1 MKNMSLKVMCEIN
14 LLIDDRVDS
23 GFSEI
28 FFKKITRKVFDV
40 VGYSLDF
47 AEISI
52 VLCDNAEIKGIN
64 KQFRG
69 VDKPTDVLSF
79 PMNDDEI
86 SDGILGDIV
95 ICIDKAKEFS
105 NKHGFSLD
113 REVSF
118 LFIHGLLHLLG
129 YDHEKSKESEKEMFD
144 LQEDILKSLINEKIC
159 S

>member
-1 MKNMSLKVMCEIN
+1 MRNEIN

-23 GFSEI
+23 GFSED
-28 FFKKITRKVFDV
+28 FFEKITRKVLEM

-52 VLCDNAEIKGIN
+52 VLCDNDEIREIN

-69 VDKPTDVLSF
+69 MDNPTDVLSF
-79 PMNDDEI
+79 PMNEDEI
-86 SDGILGDIV
+86 SDGMLGDIV
-95 ICIDKAKEFS
+95 ISIDKAKEFS
-105 NKHGFSLD
+105 SEHGFPLD

-118 LFIHGLLHLLG
+118 LYIHGLLHLLG
-129 YDHEKSKESEKEMFD
+129 FDHERSKQSEEEMFD
-144 LQEDILKSLINEKIC
+144 LQEGILKSLINEKIC